1 MIAKTKANSSF
12 RGTTRYVIE
21 KEKAQIIGGNMIG
34 TDTNTLVAE
43 FKISQNLNPKVQA
56 PCYHLMLSLPHRE
69 TLSNDQFA
77 RLGERHF
84 ATVVV
89 LSELTGEK
97 AKLTNPSKRIGEKEL
112 NELVDQFQENKI
124 HQYSFFIARHHDR
137 EHNHIHIVASR
148 INEITS
154 HAIKTWMQYPQSE
167 WSARLLEKQFGLE
180 QVPCSWES
188 KNKALTRTQLDRLEK
203 DGLPAAEKM
212 RRAID
217 EVAQHQ
223 PTLPQFIEQLASL
236 GVLAQVCYHANGQV
250 RGIKYSIQ
258 LNQKNPEPQNQWL
271 TLAGNQLSRHKYS
284 LPKLQSELGI
294 SYIPERDDE
303 ILKALALQGQKLV
316 TEVEMNNKALLVTA
330 SEQESLSSFDGESQT
345 PDETVESAPI
355 STLQQQRENIL
366 LLQTLEE
373 IIDKEEEDEH
383 SITAL
388 PVSSHVQNPLLQLTD
403 AQLLAKEN
411 QLKQWQKN
419 IPRQPSLNRGETLKH
434 RLDQLIQSLAKIEEQ
449 QRALK
454 QELSDLGPT
463 RSLFHPFGVSAF
475 EIERRQREL
484 ERLQDAIYQK
494 DLERKQAEADF
505 KSWQKEALAYLAWQ
519 QAPQTQAMYQLAEDL
534 KLPIISARLAQIK
547 QGYAIYEEAQYIL
560 DEKGIIGESGRYF
573 QGTNYR
579 IEEREDTLII
589 SHHEGNQPLFVAEDN
604 RKAGG
609 IVEVSQFNLTIE
621 DQEII
626 LCYAK
631 SLLKQHE
638 QVNQTKNQLQR

>member
-43 FKISQNLNPKVQA
+43 FKISQNLNPKVQD
-56 PCYHLMLSLPHRE
+56 PCYHLMLSLPYRE

-77 RLGERHF
+77 LLGERHF

-112 NELVDQFQENKI
+112 NELIDQFQFDKI

-148 INEITS
+148 ISEITT
-154 HAIKTWMQYPQSE
+154 HAVKTWMQYPQSE
-167 WSARLLEKQFGLE
+167 WSARLLEKRFGLE

-223 PTLPQFIEQLASL
+223 PTLPQFIEQLAFH

-271 TLAGNQLSRHKYS
+271 TLAGNQLNRHKYS

-316 TEVEMNNKALLVTA
+316 TEVQTNNKALSVTA
-330 SEQESLSSFDGESQT
+330 IEQESLHSFDEESQT
-345 PDETVESAPI
+345 PDETVESLPI
-355 STLQQQRENIL
+355 STLQQHRENIL
-366 LLQTLEE
+366 LLQTSEE
-373 IIDKEEEDEH
+373 IIDKEEEDER
-383 SITAL
+383 SLTAL

>member
-34 TDTNTLVAE
+34 LDTNTLVAE
-43 FKISQNLNPKVQA
+43 FKISSYLNPKVQA

-112 NELVDQFQENKI
+112 NELVDQFLNDKI

-148 INEITS
+148 INEITT

-167 WSARLLEKQFGLE
+167 WSARLLEKRFGLE

-217 EVAQHQ
+217 EVAQNQ
-223 PTLPQFIEQLASL
+223 PTLPQFIEQLAPL

-258 LNQKNPEPQNQWL
+258 LNQKNIDNQNQWL

-294 SYIPERDDE
+294 SYIPERDDG

-316 TEVEMNNKALLVTA
+316 TEVQTNKKTLSVTA
-330 SEQESLSSFDGESQT
+330 SFQESLPSFDEESQT
-345 PDETVESAPI
+345 PDETVESVPI

-366 LLQTLEE
+366 LLQTSEE
-373 IIDKEEEDEH
+373 IIDKEEEDER

-388 PVSSHVQNPLLQLTD
+388 PVSSNAQNSLLQLTD
-403 AQLLAKEN
+403 AQLLATVK
-411 QLKQWQKN
+411 QLEQWQKN
-419 IPRQPSLNRGETLKH
+419 SPRQPSLNRGETLKQ
-434 RLDQLIQSLAKIEEQ
+434 RLDQLTQQKAKIEKQ
-449 QRALK
+449 QRTLK
-454 QELSDLGPT
+454 QELLDLGPT
-463 RSLFHPFGVSAF
+463 RSLFHPRGVSAF

-484 ERLQDAIYQK
+484 ERLQHEIDEK
-494 DLERKQAEADF
+494 ELERKQAEADF
-505 KSWQKEALAYLAWQ
+505 KSWQKIAKAYLAWQ
-519 QAPQTQAMYQLAEDL
+519 EEPQTQAMNQLAEDL
-534 KLPIISARLAQIK
+534 KLPLISARLAQIK
-547 QGYAIYEEAQYIL
+547 QGYAIYDSAQYIL
-560 DEKGIIGESGRYF
+560 KGQGEIGEEGRYF
-573 QGTNYR
+573 EGRIYR
-579 IEEREDTLII
+579 IEERKNILSI
-589 SHHEGNQPLFVAEDN
+589 SRYDCDKPLFVAKDN